1 MALKTLKN
9 GFLMHLI
16 VARMLLNSIKSIAIV
31 TKSIVIFVKSI
42 LICTKCAVICTKCAK
57 TSVNFISNYS
67 APLSM
72 RGSAR

>member
-42 LICTKCAVICTKCAK
+42 LIKEELFCVLFGNVKYMQKYEQVLAK
-57 TSVNFISNYS
+57 GTIKQ
-67 APLSM
+67 
-72 RGSAR
+72 